1 MNELHTQQNIEQ
13 ALKDFQ
19 RGALA
24 MNAENLLNTLGYES
38 EITMDFESS
47 LAEEFI
53 SYFDEFGKLNSE
65 RAMVDDWE
73 SIDFLFQLT
82 EQEIS
87 GSGQMR
93 IAFNNKQLDNTII
106 ESYVFFALKLRESSY
121 TRTQLS
127 NITREINKLMPMPAM
142 ILFQHGQTLT
152 LAVINRRL
160 HKRDESKDVLEKV
173 TLIKDIDSHDPH
185 PAHIKILFD
194 LSRNELFRVH
204 GFSNFVEL
212 HRAWAKTL
220 DIQELNKRFYR
231 ELSNWYFWAVDN
243 VTFPEDAGENVDI
256 RNATSII
263 RLITRLIFV
272 WFIKEKKLVPD
283 IFFNPREIENIL
295 ISTDPQESTYYKAIL
310 QNLFFAT
317 LNQEMNTPQKSDN
330 RKFRGKGRQH
340 YNITSLYRYE
350 AYFANSDEALRHF
363 ETIPFLNGGL
373 FECLD
378 KKDKGNPKKILRIDG
393 FSDRADNQLSVPNF
407 LFFAEEMEV
416 DLNKVYDTK
425 GKRYKVRGL
434 IEILRRYKFTI
445 TENTPIEEEVA
456 LDPELLGKVFENLL
470 AAYNP
475 ETGATARKQTG
486 SFYTPREIVNYM
498 VDESLIAH
506 LKSELVTY
514 YESGSTF
521 VATNPPSQLDIKG
534 QSDPVQTQLDPQAT
548 TLTDKQKSDIEK
560 KLRHL
565 IAYKEEPHQF
575 DADGTEQLIK
585 AIDTLKILDPAC
597 GSGAFPMGILHK
609 LVFILGKL
617 DPRNDQW
624 RQRQIAKVENLINM
638 AEKIDDSTVR
648 ENTIRDLETE
658 IDNINEAF
666 ERNEL
671 DYGRKLYLIENCI
684 YGVDIQPVAV
694 QIAKLRFFISLV
706 VDQRIDDAQEN
717 RGVRPLPNLETKFVS
732 GNTLISVEKPVQQT
746 LRNPEI
752 DRKET
757 ALSEVRRKHFTA
769 RTPRTKE
776 KYRNLDQQIRV
787 EIGQLLESGGFP
799 SETTEKIANWDPYNQ
814 NAVADFFDAEWMFG
828 ITEGFDVVIGN
839 PPYVRQEKIKGLK
852 PTLKKRYTC
861 YTGAADLYVYFYERG
876 LQLLNASGVHT
887 FICSNSW
894 LDVNYGA
901 PLQKYLLDNTAGAV
915 ICHSEAE
922 REFESADINTIVSIL
937 QNGTPDADSCICFL
951 TFKTFIGDP
960 DIANRRDRT
969 RTYTELTQAGTRENK
984 YAGDKWGGKY
994 LRAPDIYWTLLEKGK
1009 DKLVRL
1015 GDVAEVR
1022 RGFTTGANEFFYL
1035 DDERIREW
1043 SIESEFLK
1051 PVIKSPREC
1060 KSIRVDLSQLQFK
1073 LFMCHADKSALA
1085 GTAALDYI
1093 EWGESQ
1099 GYHQRPSCRGRVR
1112 WWDLGKQPAFDW
1124 LILRFRDKRN
1134 WTPINEKPSLLAG
1147 DVVFT
1152 ATLHNRN
1159 TIQSANAVANS
1170 TLGVLVSEIYGRVNL
1185 GDGLLTTYGPDIL
1198 SFDFISPDWIDAQS
1212 GESLHQAFEPMKQR
1226 PVLSIF
1232 DEIHQSDR
1240 YALDAIIFDALGLT
1254 QGERD
1259 GVYEAVVNLAESRL
1273 RKARSLKGRL

>member
-1 MNELHTQQNIEQ
+1 MVGDSMNELQERKNIEQ
-13 ALKDFQ
+13 ALKGFQ
-19 RGALA
+19 NGALVI
-24 MNAENLLNTLGYES
+24 NAQNLLNTLGYES
-38 EITMDFESS
+38 ELTVDFESN

-53 SYFDEFGKLNSE
+53 SYFDQFGKLNSE
-65 RAMVDDWE
+65 RAMVDEWE

-82 EQEIS
+82 EEEIS
-87 GSGQMR
+87 GTGETR
-93 IAFNNKQLDNTII
+93 IVFKNRQFDDTIM
-106 ESYVFFALKLRESSY
+106 ESYVFFALKLKESHY

-127 NITREINKLMPMPAM
+127 TITREINKPMPMPAM
-142 ILFQHGQTLT
+142 ILFQHGETVS
-152 LAVINRRL
+152 LAVIDRRL
-160 HKRDESKDVLEKV
+160 HKRDRAKDVLEKV

-185 PAHIKILFD
+185 PAHIQILFD

-231 ELSNWYFWAVDN
+231 ELSNWYFWAMDN
-243 VTFPEDAGENVDI
+243 VTFPEDAGEDI
-256 RNATSII
+256 EVRNATSVI

-272 WFIKEKKLVPD
+272 WFIKERKLVPD
-283 IFFNPREIENIL
+283 IFFNPREIEKIL
-295 ISTDPQESTYYKAIL
+295 VSTDPQESTYYKAIL

-317 LNQEMNTPQKSDN
+317 LNQEMNTPEKPDN

-350 AYFANSDEALRHF
+350 AYFANSDETLRQF
-363 ETIPFLNGGL
+363 EKIPFLNGGL

-378 KKDKGNPKKILRIDG
+378 KEDKDQPKRILRIDG
-393 FSDRADNQLSVPNF
+393 FSDRGDNQLSVPNF
-407 LFFAEEMEV
+407 LFFSEEKDV
-416 DLNKVYDTK
+416 DLNSVYDTK
-425 GKRYKVRGL
+425 GRRYKVRGL
-434 IEILRRYKFTI
+434 IDILRRYKFTI

-506 LKSELVTY
+506 LKNALDASGFPPDKGGRGVT
-514 YESGSTF
+514 TR
-521 VATNPPSQLDIKG
+521 
-534 QSDPVQTQLDPQAT
+534 
-548 TLTDKQKSDIEK
+548 
-560 KLRHL
+560 LRHL
-565 IAYKEEPHQF
+565 LAYNDELHQF
-575 DADGTEQLIK
+575 TDAETQQLIN
-585 AIDTLKILDPAC
+585 AIDTLEILDPAC

-624 RQRQIAKVENLINM
+624 RQRQIDRVETLIER
-638 AEKIDDSTVR
+638 ADEIDDSTVR
-648 ENTIRDLETE
+648 RNTVRDLERE

-666 ERNEL
+666 TRNEL

-684 YGVDIQPVAV
+684 YGVDIQPIAV

-717 RGVRPLPNLETKFVS
+717 RGVRPLPNLETKFVA
-732 GNTLISVEKPVQQT
+732 GNTLIGVEKPTQ
-746 LRNPEI
+746 LLMRNPEI
-752 DRKET
+752 DRKE
-757 ALSEVRRKHFTA
+757 AELGGVRRKHFTA

-776 KYRNLDQQIRV
+776 KYRNLDKQIRAD
-787 EIGQLLESGGFP
+787 ISHLLKSDGFP
-799 SETTEKIANWDPYNQ
+799 NETTEKIANWDPYNQ
-814 NAVADFFDAEWMFG
+814 NTVADFFDAEWMFG

-839 PPYVRQEKIKGLK
+839 PPYVRQEKIKALK
-852 PTLKKRYTC
+852 PAFKKHYAC
-861 YTGAADLYVYFYERG
+861 YTGAADLYVYFYERS
-876 LQLLNASGVHT
+876 LQLLNANGIHT

-901 PLQKYLLDNTAGAV
+901 PLQKYVLDNTAGAV

-922 REFESADINTIVSIL
+922 REFESADINTIVSVL
-937 QNGTPDADSCICFL
+937 HNGTPNADSRARFL

-960 DIANRRDRT
+960 NLENCRERT
-969 RTYTELTQAGTRENK
+969 RTYTELAQTGTRDNR

-994 LRAPDIYWTLLEKGK
+994 LRAPDIYWTILEKGK

-1015 GDVAEVR
+1015 GDIAEVR

-1035 DDERIREW
+1035 NDERIQAW
-1043 SIESEFLK
+1043 DIANEFLK

-1060 KSIRVDLSQLQFK
+1060 KSIRVDPNQLQFK

-1085 GTAALDYI
+1085 GTAALEYI

-1099 GYHQRPSCRGRVR
+1099 GYHQRPSCRGRTR
-1112 WWDLGKQPAFDW
+1112 WWDLGERNFADLLWIETMHESFKVHRNAPSIYESDKFYGIKSQNNVDTLTALLNSTPVMLFKLLSGFHSLGGGGLKTAVYEVKDFHVIQPELLMFGKNLVND
-1124 LILRFRDKRN
+1124 LIQR
-1134 WTPINEKPSLLAG
+1134 EVG
-1147 DVVFT
+1147 
-1152 ATLHNRN
+1152 
-1159 TIQSANAVANS
+1159 TIQ
-1170 TLGVLVSEIYGRVNL
+1170 E
-1185 GDGLLTTYGPDIL
+1185 DIKHDNRR
-1198 SFDFISPDWIDAQS
+1198 S
-1212 GESLHQAFEPMKQR
+1212 
-1226 PVLSIF
+1226 
-1232 DEIHQSDR
+1232 
-1240 YALDAIIFDALGLT
+1240 LDAIIFDVLNLT
-1254 QGERD
+1254 EGERG
-1259 GVYEAVVNLAESRL
+1259 GVYEAVVRLVEARL
-1273 RKARSLKGRL
+1273 RKARSLKGK

>member
-1 MNELHTQQNIEQ
+1 MNELQTRKNIQQ
-13 ALKDFQ
+13 ALKSFQ
-19 RGALA
+19 HGTLV
-24 MNAENLLNTLGYES
+24 MNARDLLNALGYES
-38 EITMDFESS
+38 EITVELESN

-53 SYFDEFGKLNSE
+53 SYFDQFGKLNRE
-65 RAMVDDWE
+65 RAMVNEWE

-82 EQEIS
+82 EEEIA
-87 GSGQMR
+87 GTDQTR
-93 IAFNNKQLDNTII
+93 IAFKNHQLDDTIM
-106 ESYVFFALKLRESSY
+106 ESYVFFALKLKESHY

-127 NITREINKLMPMPAM
+127 TITREINKLMPMPAM
-142 ILFQHGQTLT
+142 IIFQHGQTLT
-152 LAVINRRL
+152 LAVIDRRL
-160 HKRDESKDVLEKV
+160 HKRDQEKDVLKKV
-173 TLIKDIDSHDPH
+173 TLIKDIDAHDPH
-185 PAHIKILFD
+185 PAHIQILFD
-194 LSRNELFRVH
+194 LSLNELLRVH

-243 VTFPEDAGENVDI
+243 VIFPKDAGENVEV
-256 RNATSII
+256 RNATSVI

-283 IFFNPREIENIL
+283 IFFNPREIEKTL

-317 LNQEMNTPQKSDN
+317 LNQEMNTAERSDN

-350 AYFANSDEALRHF
+350 DCFANSDETLRHF
-363 ETIPFLNGGL
+363 EKIPFLNGGL

-378 KKDKGNPKKILRIDG
+378 KEDKDDPKKILRIDG

-407 LFFAEEMEV
+407 LFFSEEREV

-425 GKRYKVRGL
+425 GRRYKVRGL

-506 LKSELVTY
+506 LKNTVSSRAIHCPSET
-514 YESGSTF
+514 
-521 VATNPPSQLDIKG
+521 
-534 QSDPVQTQLDPQAT
+534 
-548 TLTDKQKSDIEK
+548 

-565 IAYKEEPHQF
+565 LAYNDEPHQF
-575 DADGTEQLIK
+575 TDAETEQLLNT
-585 AIDTLKILDPAC
+585 IDTLKILDPAC

-624 RQRQIAKVENLINM
+624 RQRQIAKVNNLIDI
-638 AEKIDDSTVR
+638 AEEIDDSTVR
-648 ENTIRDLETE
+648 RNTIRDLEQE
-658 IDNINEAF
+658 KNNINEAF
-666 ERNEL
+666 TRNEL

-706 VDQRIDDAQEN
+706 VDQRIDDTQEN
-717 RGVRPLPNLETKFVS
+717 RGVRPLPNLETKFVA
-732 GNTLISVEKPVQQT
+732 GNTLIGVEKPAQ
-746 LRNPEI
+746 LLMRNPEI
-752 DRKET
+752 DRKE
-757 ALSEVRRKHFTA
+757 AELGGIRRKHFTA

-776 KYRNLDQQIRV
+776 KYRDLDKQIRAD
-787 EIGQLLESGGFP
+787 ISQLLKSDGFP
-799 SETTEKIANWDPYNQ
+799 SETTEKIANWDPYDQ

-839 PPYVRQEKIKGLK
+839 PPYVRQEKIKALK
-852 PTLKKRYTC
+852 PTFKKHYTC

-876 LQLLNASGVHT
+876 LQLLSSSGVHT

-901 PLQKYLLDNTAGAV
+901 PLQKYVLDNTAGAV

-937 QNGTPDADSCICFL
+937 HNGTPGADACARFL

-960 DIANRRDRT
+960 NLENRRERT
-969 RTYTELTQAGTRENK
+969 RTYTKLAQAGTRENK

-994 LRAPDIYWTLLEKGK
+994 LRAPDIYWTILEKGK

-1015 GDVAEVR
+1015 GNIAEVR

-1035 DDERIREW
+1035 DDEQIQEW
-1043 SIESEFLK
+1043 SIETEFLK

-1060 KSIRVDLSQLQFK
+1060 KSIRVDPNQLQFK
-1073 LFMCHADKSALA
+1073 LFMCHAGKAALA
-1085 GTAALDYI
+1085 GTATLEYI
-1093 EWGESQ
+1093 EWGEAQ
-1099 GYHQRPSCRGRVR
+1099 GYHQRPSCRGRAR
-1112 WWDLGKQPAFDW
+1112 WWDLGEQPPFDW

-1134 WTPINEKPSLLAG
+1134 WTPVNEIQSLLAG

-1152 ATLHNRN
+1152 GTLYNRN
-1159 TIQSANAVANS
+1159 TIESANAVANS
-1170 TLGVLVSEIYGRVNL
+1170 TLAVLISEIYGRVNL
-1185 GDGLLTTYGPDIL
+1185 GDGLLTTYGPEIM

-1212 GESLHQAFEPMKQR
+1212 GESLSKVFEPMKQR

-1232 DEIHQSDR
+1232 DEIHQPDR
-1240 YALDAIIFDALGLT
+1240 HALDSIIFDVLGLT

-1259 GVYEAVVNLAESRL
+1259 GVYEAVVNLVESRL
-1273 RKARSLKGRL
+1273 RKARSLKGK

>member
-1 MNELHTQQNIEQ
+1 MNELREREKIEQ

-19 RGALA
+19 DGALVI
-24 MNAENLLNTLGYES
+24 NAQNLLNTLGYES
-38 EITMDFESS
+38 ELTIDFESS

-53 SYFDEFGKLNSE
+53 SYFDQFGKLNRE
-65 RAMVDDWE
+65 RAMVDEWE
-73 SIDFLFQLT
+73 AIDFLFQLT
-82 EQEIS
+82 EEEIS
-87 GSGQMR
+87 GTGETR
-93 IAFNNKQLDNTII
+93 IVFKNRQFDDTIM
-106 ESYVFFALKLRESSY
+106 ESYVFFAVKLKESHY

-127 NITREINKLMPMPAM
+127 TITREINKPMPMPAM
-142 ILFQHGQTLT
+142 IIFQHGQTLS
-152 LAVINRRL
+152 LAVIDRRL
-160 HKRDESKDVLEKV
+160 HKRDEAKDVLEKV
-173 TLIKDIDSHDPH
+173 TLIKDIHSHDPH
-185 PAHIKILFD
+185 PAHIQILFD

-204 GFSNFVEL
+204 NFSNFVQL

-231 ELSNWYFWAVDN
+231 ELSNWYFWAMEN
-243 VTFPEDAGENVDI
+243 VTFPEDAGEDI
-256 RNATSII
+256 EVRNATSVI

-283 IFFNPREIENIL
+283 IFFNPKEIEKIL
-295 ISTDPQESTYYKAIL
+295 VSTDPQESTYYKAIL

-317 LNQEMNTPQKSDN
+317 LNQGMNTSEKSDN

-340 YNITSLYRYE
+340 YNITCFYRYKGN
-350 AYFANSDEALRHF
+350 FTDSDEALRDF
-363 ETIPFLNGGL
+363 EKIPFLNGGL

-378 KKDKGNPKKILRIDG
+378 KADEDDPKKILRIDG
-393 FSDRADNQLSVPNF
+393 FSDREDNQLSVPNF
-407 LFFAEEMEV
+407 LFFSEEKEV
-416 DLNKVYDTK
+416 DLNNVYDTK
-425 GKRYKVRGL
+425 GRRYKVRGL
-434 IEILRRYKFTI
+434 IDILRRYKFTI

-486 SFYTPREIVNYM
+486 SFYTPREVVNYM

-506 LKSELVTY
+506 LKNALDASGFPPDKGGRGVT
-514 YESGSTF
+514 T
-521 VATNPPSQLDIKG
+521 
-534 QSDPVQTQLDPQAT
+534 
-548 TLTDKQKSDIEK
+548 

-565 IAYKEEPHQF
+565 LAYNDEPHQF
-575 DADGTEQLIK
+575 TDAETEQLIN

-624 RQRQIAKVENLINM
+624 RQRQIAKVQNLIDM
-638 AEKIDDSTVR
+638 AEQIDDSTVR
-648 ENTIRDLETE
+648 RNTLRDLERE

-684 YGVDIQPVAV
+684 YGVDIQPIAV

-706 VDQRIDDAQEN
+706 VDQRIDDTQEN
-717 RGVRPLPNLETKFVS
+717 RGVLPLPNLETKFVA
-732 GNTLISVEKPVQQT
+732 GNTLIGVEKPAQ
-746 LRNPEI
+746 LLMRNPEI
-752 DRKET
+752 DRKEVE
-757 ALSEVRRKHFTA
+757 LGGVRRKHFTA

-776 KYRNLDQQIRV
+776 KYRNLDKKIRA
-787 EIGQLLESGGFP
+787 EISQFLKSDGFP
-799 SETTEKIANWDPYNQ
+799 SETTEKIANWDPYDQ

-828 ITEGFDVVIGN
+828 ITDGFDVVIGN
-839 PPYVRQEKIKGLK
+839 PPYVRQEKIKTVK
-852 PTLKKRYTC
+852 PTFKKHYAC

-876 LQLLNASGVHT
+876 LQLLSPNGIHT

-901 PLQKYLLDNTAGAV
+901 PLQEYVLDNTAGAV

-922 REFESADINTIVSIL
+922 REFESADINTIVSVL
-937 QNGTPDADSCICFL
+937 HNGTPNPDSRIRFL

-960 DIANRRDRT
+960 DVENRRERT
-969 RTYTELTQAGTRENK
+969 RTYTELAQAGTRDNK
-984 YAGDKWGGKY
+984 YTGDKWGGKY
-994 LRAPDIYWTLLEKGK
+994 LRAPDIYWTILEKGK

-1015 GDVAEVR
+1015 EDIAEVR

-1035 DDERIREW
+1035 DDERIQAW
-1043 SIESEFLK
+1043 DLADEFLK

-1060 KSIRVDLSQLQFK
+1060 KSIRVDPNQLHFK
-1073 LFMCHADKSALA
+1073 LFMCHANKAALSGTSALE
-1085 GTAALDYI
+1085 YI
-1093 EWGESQ
+1093 KWGESH
-1099 GYHQRPSCRGRVR
+1099 GYHQRPSCRSRTR
-1112 WWDLGKQPAFDW
+1112 WWDLGKQPPFDW

-1134 WTPINEKPSLLAG
+1134 WTPVNETQSLLAG

-1152 ATLHNRN
+1152 ATLHNRD

-1170 TLGVLVSEIYGRVNL
+1170 TLAVLVSEIYGRVNL

-1198 SFDFISPDWIDAQS
+1198 SFDFISPDWIDPQS
-1212 GESLHQAFEPMKQR
+1212 GEDLRQAFKSMKQR

-1232 DEIHQSDR
+1232 DEIRQPDR
-1240 YALDAIIFDALGLT
+1240 RNLDAIIFDALSLT

-1259 GVYEAVVNLAESRL
+1259 GVYEAVVNLVESRL
-1273 RKARSLKGRL
+1273 RKARSLRGKS